1 MRDKRR
7 KSVRSNKR
15 RRKRLRGELR
25 SIFYSTEGM
34 GLWHWTER
42 GLRRVL
48 PSPLYFARGC
58 LLISVAVVIGLIV
71 LVKSPWLW
79 LIVAVFVLIALMIK
93 TMSDMYKDMK
103 RERRRFRAIIKKE
116 RARAKAKV
124 EEEHEK
130 VTKVIEAFETLTQE
144 LPLMKYPCPLM
155 WQTQQRMAEMNAPQ
169 NLELQLVYNNNLNN
183 MNFFGNVDMNG
194 GNIYGDN
201 AVHNETHH
209 HYGSEQETRVNME
222 GGLSPYVALLRKMMA
237 PLRES
242 GNWGTILCPYKAAVI
257 EGVLPKWPHKF
268 FCSQMGVQVPSSSYS
283 EWMKDGRHA
292 EDDLEP
298 YSEEFRKLKHEI
310 DNSK

>member
-1 MRDKRR
+1 MSRDFLYLCSMKRNSIRKNILKTPLSLFVFKQRRIRRYQLLQAIIFFFFFGVITGILMVGAANLLSLKFSATAMLCTVATSYFLLQSIRPLRYKALVITRRQRDKAMR
-7 KSVRSNKR
+7 KAEELKSKR
-15 RRKRLRGELR
+15 
-25 SIFYSTEGM
+25 I
-34 GLWHWTER
+34 
-42 GLRRVL
+42 
-48 PSPLYFARGC
+48 
-58 LLISVAVVIGLIV
+58 IV
-71 LVKSPWLW
+71 
-79 LIVAVFVLIALMIK
+79 
-93 TMSDMYKDMK
+93 
-103 RERRRFRAIIKKE
+103 
-116 RARAKAKV
+116 
-124 EEEHEK
+124 
-130 VTKVIEAFETLTQE
+130 
-144 LPLMKYPCPLM
+144 
-155 WQTQQRMAEMNAPQ
+155 Q
-169 NLELQLVYNNNLNN
+169 NFNN
-183 MNFFGNVDMNG
+183 MNIFGDNNG
-194 GNIYGDN
+194 TIYGDN

-222 GGLSPYVALLRKMMA
+222 GGLSPYVTLLRKMMA